1 MALIGKLMMQIEIS
15 SHGDIFHD
23 LLRHRPNDLA
33 SITPAKVHGCDI
45 LDGQL
50 GAVGSVISW
59 NYTHDGKKNT
69 LKEIIEEVDET
80 NHKIVMKVIEG
91 DLVEDLYKSFTNIF
105 HVEPH
110 ADGRQLATWT
120 FEFEKLNASVPYPTV
135 FMDYIMELIMEID
148 AHHTSI

>member
-59 NYTHDGKKNT
+59 NYTH
-69 LKEIIEEVDET
+69 
-80 NHKIVMKVIEG
+80 G

-148 AHHTSI
+148 AHHT